1 MKRILTAENRNGAA
15 VHAARLE
22 YAAGLRAALGADLA
36 FATPG
41 VYQIVSTQAAYI
53 SGAGAAGPAAGSTY
67 LAPGLPLHLIFR
79 AGDVLRSQSAGG
91 EGSLFAVPL
100 ATE

>member
-15 VHAARLE
+15 VHAARLNFQ
-22 YAAGLRAALGADLA
+22 AGLRAALGADLA
-36 FATPG
+36 ITAPG